1 MLLYKFAA
9 ATPWRV
15 ALTKDETGATLPS
28 EGAPWRADGS
38 LEVEAGSTFM
48 GVPLAEILGTIQ
60 RNGYF
65 DWVTT
70 PQ

>member
-1 MLLYKFAA
+1 
-9 ATPWRV
+9 
-15 ALTKDETGATLPS
+15 
-28 EGAPWRADGS
+28 
-38 LEVEAGSTFM
+38 M

>member
-1 MLLYKFAA
+1 MRLYKFEA

-28 EGAPWRADGS
+28 EGAPWRPDGM
-38 LEVEAGSTFM
+38 LEVEPGSAFM
-48 GVPLAEILGTIQ
+48 GVPLDEILGTIQ